1 MHAVKSNGRN
11 LYEDILVKIQ
21 NVNALMHIM
30 VVVLLMKLLHW
41 IAKCIIFFQ
50 SYLTDL
56 PEQTVETHITKTR
69 L

>member
-21 NVNALMHIM
+21 NVDELMHIM

-41 IAKCIIFFQ
+41 IAKCTIFQ
-50 SYLTDL
+50 
-56 PEQTVETHITKTR
+56 QKR
-69 L
+69 